1 MIIKYS
7 NPRIYNGVG
16 GLLNN
21 ITSPLKLYSIGGNS
35 YDC

>member
-7 NPRIYNGVG
+7 NPRIYNGG

-21 ITSPLKLYSIGGNS
+21 ITSPLNNKYIGGNIL
-35 YDC
+35 

>member
-1 MIIKYS
+1 MNNYTI
-7 NPRIYNGVG
+7 PHYNNGG

>member
-7 NPRIYNGVG
+7 NPRIYNGG

-21 ITSPLKLYSIGGNS
+21 ITSPLKISIGGNS

>member
-7 NPRIYNGVG
+7 NPRIYNGG
-16 GLLNN
+16 EGLLNN
-21 ITSPLKLYSIGGNS
+21 ITSPLKISIGGNS